1 MYCEICTFDDVLPI
15 WNKKLWPNRVSKI
28 ESRSAL
34 YWDVRQWIRFCN
46 VSITKKQKEI
56 LKYEPTFF
64 CIRDNNKI
72 IGVNSGFKTEY
83 KVHRSRGLYVN
94 NLYRNQGLAQI
105 LLGSVVEQDKR
116 EECSWIWSLPRKTAL
131 PVYNKSGFIKVGDW
145 IEEGVEFGPNCL
157 AVLKLL

>member
-28 ESRSAL
+28 KSRSAL
-34 YWDVRQWIRFCN
+34 YWDARRWIRFCN

-64 CIRDNNKI
+64 CIRDNDNI
-72 IGVNSGFKTEY
+72 IGVNSGFRTED
-83 KVHRSRGLYVN
+83 KVYRSRGLYVDRD
-94 NLYRNQGLAQI
+94 YRTQGLAQI
-105 LLGSVVEQDKR
+105 LLKATIQQGIQEGCV
-116 EECSWIWSLPRKTAL
+116 WIWSLPRKTAL
-131 PVYNKSGFIKVGDW
+131 PAYNKSGFMKVGDW

>member
-28 ESRSAL
+28 KSRSSL

-56 LKYEPTFF
+56 LKYEPIFF

-72 IGVNSGFKTEY
+72 IGVNSGFRTEY
-83 KVHRSRGLYVN
+83 KVYRSRGLYVN

-105 LLGSVVEQDKR
+105 LLGSVVERGKR
-116 EECSWIWSLPRKTAL
+116 EGCSWIWSLPRKTAL

-145 IEEGVEFGPNCL
+145 IEDGVEFGPNCL

>member
-28 ESRSAL
+28 KSRSSL

-46 VSITKKQKEI
+46 VSITKKRKEI
-56 LKYEPTFF
+56 LKYEPIFF

-83 KVHRSRGLYVN
+83 KVYRSRGLYVN

-105 LLGSVVEQDKR
+105 LLGSVVKQGKR
-116 EECSWIWSLPRKTAL
+116 EGCSWIWSLPRKTAL

-145 IEEGVEFGPNCL
+145 IEDGVEFGPNCL
-157 AVLKLL
+157 AVLKIL